1 VAFDYSYEPVG
12 AIADLSAL
20 GGYGQY
26 RQRQFENDL
35 QQNAQAMQAQ
45 QMAQQAQQH
54 AQGIY
59 AQLYAQQMHGQQMAQ
74 QQWLEGQR
82 QAALQ
87 QQHAGLQQQLQ
98 QNQYELAQKQHAY
111 SMQYGQYGQQM
122 LQIDRL
128 MGRGMTYSDTQQKQV
143 DALDAAWQK
152 VRTDPAA
159 GPDHKQQAWE
169 NYIAQKS
176 QIVPMKEPPPPPQE
190 TLDKNIV
197 KYKFPDGTE
206 VAGTLGMRNGSLEFK
221 RIENPNETQQ
231 NKVAI
236 VQQQL
241 EHKHAEHQMDLQAK
255 QEQAQLDAAIKRQK
269 MQMDIEAHRAKM
281 TMQREHEVSKA
292 YEDLGKKRMALQKP
306 DLLATPE
313 QRAAKD
319 KQIQDN
325 EAFFKSHYG
334 QDFAAIAPDI
344 AAQMG
349 IEFKPPA
356 ARKKL
361 PLPTL
366 RRRRREDGTISRQ
379 CKGQRRRRPLLRSR
393 QGRSNRHRSPQQSIP
408 GIRASSSRWTD
419 CRPNSRRTSW
429 CPPCQGRSRQCRR
442 RLRSTYRVFLSRK
455 AKAKSTHCPREQ
467 SSGIAARL

>member
-1 VAFDYSYEPVG
+1 
-12 AIADLSAL
+12 
-20 GGYGQY
+20 
-26 RQRQFENDL
+26 
-35 QQNAQAMQAQ
+35 
-45 QMAQQAQQH
+45 
-54 AQGIY
+54 
-59 AQLYAQQMHGQQMAQ
+59 MHGQQMAQ

-356 ARKKL
+356 APQEAPSPYAPQTTPGGWHDQPPVQGAAPAQAAPPQQAGPQQPAPIAPAVDPWNQGFKQQMDRLPPEQQKNFMVPTVPGQKPPVPPEVKKYV
-361 PLPTL
+361 
-366 RRRRREDGTISRQ
+366 
-379 CKGQRRRRPLLRSR
+379 
-393 QGRSNRHRSPQQSIP
+393 QSIP
-408 GIRASSSRWTD
+408 EPQSQSEVDALPKGAKFW
-419 CRPNSRRTSW
+419 
-429 CPPCQGRSRQCRR
+429 
-442 RLRSTYRVFLSRK
+442 YRGQIMIK
-455 AKAKSTHCPREQ
+455 E
-467 SSGIAARL
+467 